1 MFDELVRKSN
11 AIQAIDTSDI
21 VKKDDCNYLLRLWNS
36 T

>member
-1 MFDELVRKSN
+1 MCDELVRKSN

-21 VKKDDCNYLLRLWNS
+21 VKKDDCNYLLRLRNS